1 MRRSTIT
8 DTIRS
13 RLFSGLHL
21 GLFKHGG
28 RLPSVREL
36 SRELAAN
43 PRVVL
48 AAYRALEREGLVS
61 LRERSGVYV
70 APAATLV
77 GAESAIRADWMV
89 DVLMRGLARGI
100 PGTAMADSLQRVLE
114 TRRLHAVVMECNAD
128 QLHSVP
134 AELRRD
140 YGFEVSA
147 LDVATL
153 DGRGRPPGVL
163 RRADLLVSTP
173 FHRRQVER
181 LAETLGTPKVVIT
194 MCADLFA
201 EVRRLLPAT
210 PVYFVVADPRF
221 AAKLHRLF
229 EGAPGADNL
238 RPRIVGQDDLEE
250 IPDAAPTYLT
260 QLARERVGDLSLP
273 RRVLP
278 EARVFSNESARQLL
292 SFVVRSNGEARPE
305 GRREVASRSREAR
318 RG

>member
-1 MRRSTIT
+1 MPTRRSTIT
-8 DTIRS
+8 DTIRT

-21 GLFKHGG
+21 GLFKHGS

-36 SRELAAN
+36 SRELNAD

-48 AAYRALEREGLVS
+48 AAYRALEREGLVA

-77 GAESAIRADWMV
+77 GAESAVRADWMV
-89 DVLMRGLARGI
+89 DVLMRGLARGM
-100 PGTAMADSLQRVLE
+100 PGSAMADVLQRSLE
-114 TRRLHAVVMECNAD
+114 TLRLHAVVVECNAD

-147 LDVATL
+147 LDVGAL
-153 DGRGRPPGVL
+153 DGDGQPPGVL

-181 LAETLGTPKVVIT
+181 LAERLGTPQVVIT

-210 PVYFVVADPRF
+210 PVYFIVADPRF
-221 AAKLHRLF
+221 AAKLHHLF

-238 RPRIVGQDDLEE
+238 RPLIVGEDDLAA

-260 QLARERVGDLSLP
+260 QLARERVGDTPLL

-292 SFVVRSNGEARPE
+292 SFVVRSNN
-305 GRREVASRSREAR
+305 EAR
-318 RG
+318 RPAGRGTPTFARSIS